1 MKPYIYLRA
10 LRLAEHTVFCV
21 AEGQKTYTDSTMGS
35 RRQLPFSSGQQVKR
49 SVMTAFLESLGQ
61 PEAPITFNFELS
73 RDRKVKNAEPHSP
86 CDPDF
91 PDQLLGGWMRAKTGE
106 TTIKRRSPLSIS
118 AMHPLHPLLADVSK
132 ENITFDRSQNVSQHN
147 IEIRD
152 AAGKS
157 IKLEEALALIG
168 SSMRDLTPR
177 TWIPDFVTATG
188 LFIYDVAIDLRRL
201 FCVSLQKLE
210 PEINADTEKKL
221 RDAGWKQVKNAF
233 GDCLICP
240 KKKRD
245 TIIPALAEALL
256 EWRITSNQARTFS
269 PQATLAVALSDKA
282 NAIAGAIRAELDEE
296 STWAKATPRLDRN
309 AGAELFIA
317 LPASGYIVGEKGSS
331 TALDDARN
339 GLVKR
344 LNAFDYENQIRKT
357 DTTQ

>member
-1 MKPYIYLRA
+1 MKPYLYLRA

-21 AEGQKTYTDSTMGS
+21 ADGQKTYTDSTTGQ
-35 RRQLPFSSGQQVKR
+35 RRTLPFSSGQQVKR
-49 SVMTAFLESLGQ
+49 SVMMSFLEALGQ
-61 PEAPITFNFELS
+61 PEAQITFNFEITK
-73 RDRKVKNAEPHSP
+73 DKKVKNGEPHSP
-86 CDPDF
+86 CDPAF

-106 TTIKRRSPLSIS
+106 TVIKRRSPLSIS
-118 AMHPLHPLLADVSK
+118 AMHPLHPLLADMSK
-132 ENITFDRSQNVSQHN
+132 ENITFDRSGNVSQHKVL
-147 IEIRD
+147 IRD
-152 AAGKS
+152 EKGND

-168 SSMRDLTPR
+168 SNMRDLTPR
-177 TWIPDFVTATG
+177 TWIPDFATATG

-221 RDAGWKQVKNAF
+221 REAGWEQAKNAF

-240 KKKRD
+240 KEKRD
-245 TIIPALAEALL
+245 AIIPALAEALL

-296 STWAKATPRLDRN
+296 STYPRANPRLDRT
-309 AGAELFIA
+309 AGAELFIG

-339 GLVKR
+339 WLIEK
-344 LNAFDYENQIRKT
+344 LNAFDYENQLP
-357 DTTQ
+357 